1 MGTNA
6 RVTRSGPRRSRD
18 RGGVGY
24 STLTLRPLY
33 ILVFLAPFMLAYEV
47 GAVLYLTRPGM
58 METIGA
64 HRIVVRLFE
73 SLGGVVWHA
82 PTLLLAATLLV
93 WHFLL
98 RESWKVK
105 VSVLLGMALESCLW
119 TLPVLVLGLLA
130 NATLNMGGA
139 NGPPPAMADATAA
152 IRDQPWQAL
161 ATLSIGAGLYE
172 ELLFRLILLTLL
184 HLLFV
189 DVLKLKDR
197 WGSILAAVASGVLFA
212 LYHDLP
218 VEGRPRMVVFMFY
231 SVVGTYFGALFLIR
245 GFGVVVAVHAI
256 YDMVALV
263 ALHGA
268 DGK

>member
-1 MGTNA
+1 
-6 RVTRSGPRRSRD
+6 V
-18 RGGVGY
+18 
-24 STLTLRPLY
+24 L
-33 ILVFLAPFMLAYEV
+33 IFLLPFMVAYEV
-47 GAVLYLTRPGM
+47 GAILYLTKPGM

-82 PTLLLAATLLV
+82 PTLLLAAILLV
-93 WHFLL
+93 WHLLL

-105 VSVLLGMALESCLW
+105 PSVLLGMAFESCLW
-119 TLPVLVLGLLA
+119 TLPVLVLGLLE
-130 NATLNMGGA
+130 NATLNMGG
-139 NGPPPAMADATAA
+139 GRSSPPPAAMAEGVIA

-184 HLLFV
+184 HIVLV
-189 DVLKLKDR
+189 DMLKVKDR

-218 VEGRPRMVVFMFY
+218 MEGRPRLVEFLFY
-231 SVVGTYFGALFLIR
+231 TVVGTYFGALFLIR
-245 GFGVVVAVHAI
+245 GLGVVVAVHAI
-256 YDMVALV
+256 YDIVVLV
-263 ALHGA
+263 ALNGP
-268 DGK
+268 DSK